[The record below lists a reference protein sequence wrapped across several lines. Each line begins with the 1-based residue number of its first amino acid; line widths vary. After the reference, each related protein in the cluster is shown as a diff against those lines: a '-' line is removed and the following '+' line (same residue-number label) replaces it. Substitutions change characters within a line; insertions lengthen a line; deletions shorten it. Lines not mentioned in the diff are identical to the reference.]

1 MLKGCSEMTQMK
13 ETVLTVKEAAEY
25 LRIHPITLYRL
36 LEKNKVSGVFKI
48 GNQWRFKKEVMETWK
63 ISTRQRKYENIQR
76 KRKKVEKLMQ
86 EVVRC
91 LEKFY
96 GLCDET
102 TRFSIED
109 RYSSDFSIIDS
120 REEIGTVLEEVR
132 NFVKEIKGEIK

>member
-1 MLKGCSEMTQMK
+1 MLKGCLRMTRIK

-36 LEKNKVSGVFKI
+36 LEKNRVSGVFKI
-48 GNQWRFKKEVMETWK
+48 GNQWRFKKEVIETWK
-63 ISTRQRKYENIQR
+63 INVRQRKYGTIER

-86 EVVRC
+86 EVMRC

-96 GLCDET
+96 DLCDET

-109 RYSSDFSIIDS
+109 RYSSDFSIMDS